1 MPHNDIYSVALETSD
16 KQGLGRALDP
26 RANGD
31 SLSKLTELNLK
42 SLPMRTENWSEEK
55 EGMVER
61 IVELRKGRRE
71 RIEKASRERIEIE
84 RKEKDTKG
92 S

>member
-1 MPHNDIYSVALETSD
+1 MFMYIHGQKHFDKDERGCITMPHNDIYSVALETSD

-42 SLPMRTENWSEEK
+42 SLPMRTEN
-55 EGMVER
+55 
-61 IVELRKGRRE
+61 
-71 RIEKASRERIEIE
+71 
-84 RKEKDTKG
+84 
-92 S
+92 